1 MLILILIEMKNIIF
15 DPAPKPSP
23 VDVVI
28 TIVTII
34 VAIVRI
40 FKKR

>member
-1 MLILILIEMKNIIF
+1 MII
-15 DPAPKPSP
+15 APKPSP

-40 FKKR
+40 FKK